1 MFPTRMRMGASVLRL
16 VQLLVLLLAVQLDA
30 FALNPAGRVHGG
42 GHPSNQP
49 ASLNGRGKPPAGGSW
64 RAAQPA
70 ISAELRSK
78 VPLTVQTMSGGGE
91 GGQVRLHAYQNV
103 MIAAPHF
110 GDAGRYVPGRDT
122 SQSVHTAVYNP
133 CLSPHTSRTFV
144 LRPEDPLVYFS
155 ALALPPA
162 SWQQVVSAC
171 SWIMMARAPAVPPRC
186 FGRGCQACDTVT
198 GVR

>member
-1 MFPTRMRMGASVLRL
+1 MGASVLRL

-91 GGQVRLHAYQNV
+91 GGQVR
-103 MIAAPHF
+103 
-110 GDAGRYVPGRDT
+110 
-122 SQSVHTAVYNP
+122 
-133 CLSPHTSRTFV
+133 
-144 LRPEDPLVYFS
+144 
-155 ALALPPA
+155 
-162 SWQQVVSAC
+162 
-171 SWIMMARAPAVPPRC
+171 
-186 FGRGCQACDTVT
+186 
-198 GVR
+198 